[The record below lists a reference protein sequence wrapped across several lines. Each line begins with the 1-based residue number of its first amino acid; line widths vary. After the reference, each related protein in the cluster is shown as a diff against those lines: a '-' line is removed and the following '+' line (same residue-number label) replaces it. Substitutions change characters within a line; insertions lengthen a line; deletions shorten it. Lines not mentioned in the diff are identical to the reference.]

1 MEDNKKKLHI
11 SYRVVTFWLQR
22 WIDFLSSFRQNKLKR
37 VLGENMHTI
46 TVNVDDNYFEQV
58 INYLQ
63 KIPKSKREIFQHTK
77 IESSPAETIKNDD
90 DFLVILKNGPTISE
104 KEAKELENDIGQGWK
119 NWRIEGF

>member
-1 MEDNKKKLHI
+1 
-11 SYRVVTFWLQR
+11 
-22 WIDFLSSFRQNKLKR
+22 
-37 VLGENMHTI
+37 MHTI

-90 DFLVILKNGPTISE
+90 DFLAILKNGPTISE
-104 KEAKELENDIGQGWK
+104 KEAKELENDIEQGWK
-119 NWRIEGF
+119 NWTIEGF

>member
-90 DFLVILKNGPTISE
+90 DFLAILKNGPTISE

-119 NWRIEGF
+119 NWTIEGF